1 MGGDSDVNFH
11 LLFIL
16 VDGAVM
22 AVVRP
27 DWAHV
32 MCTSVDSTAITA
44 MAWGS
49 ILAHM
54 LASPRQCGGG
64 EVFDHVAKLC
74 MWCQTVTQSVDN
86 RLRLCTLAR
95 KRAQQRLLT
104 LAKSFTAGS

>member
-54 LASPRQCGGG
+54 LASPRQCGVVRCSITWRSSACG
-64 EVFDHVAKLC
+64 AR
-74 MWCQTVTQSVDN
+74 QS
-86 RLRLCTLAR
+86 LSQLIIA
-95 KRAQQRLLT
+95 
-104 LAKSFTAGS
+104 